1 MSEQKPK
8 LSEILRYLRQQRG
21 WTLQQVSERSGVPV
35 STLSKVE
42 NDQLTLSYD
51 KLMTLADGLDVDVA
65 ELFSHQAR
73 DATPSFLSGRPTGR
87 RSLTMPGEGRAFESD
102 NYIDHYLCADL
113 RSKLMTPALSRIK
126 ARSIEEFGPL
136 VRHQSE
142 EFVYVISGVVEV
154 HTEFYEPFL
163 MPQGASAY
171 LDSTM
176 GHAYVSVGDEDA
188 WVIVV
193 VCNTHPGV
201 PEGRPETAASSL
213 EETSS

>member
-8 LSEILRYLRQQRG
+8 LSEILRSLRRQRG
-21 WTLQQVSERSGVPV
+21 FTLQQVSERSGLPT

-51 KLMTLADGLDVDVA
+51 KLMALAEGLDVDIA
-65 ELFSHQAR
+65 ELFSQPPR
-73 DATPSFLSGRPTGR
+73 DAVPFMPTGR
-87 RSLTMPGEGRAFESD
+87 RSVTMPGEGRAFESD

-113 RSKLMTPALSRIK
+113 RSKLMMPAISRIK

-142 EFVYVISGVVEV
+142 EFIYVISGTIEV
-154 HTEFYEPFL
+154 HTEFYEPFQL
-163 MPQGASAY
+163 PQGASVY

-176 GHAYVSVGDEDA
+176 GHAYLSIGEEDA
-188 WVIVV
+188 WVLVV

-201 PEGRPETAASSL
+201 PEGRPASAASSL
-213 EETSS
+213 EEVPS

>member
-1 MSEQKPK
+1 VSEQKPK
-8 LSEILRYLRQQRG
+8 LSEILRSLRRQRG
-21 WTLQQVSERSGVPV
+21 WTLQQVSERSGLPV

-65 ELFSHQAR
+65 ELFSQPAR
-73 DATPSFLSGRPTGR
+73 DSAPAMPTGR

-102 NYIDHYLCADL
+102 NYVDHYLCADL
-113 RSKLMTPALSRIK
+113 RSKLMTPAMSRIK

-142 EFVYVISGVVEV
+142 EFVYVISGTVEV

-176 GHAYVSVGDEDA
+176 GHAYISVGDEDA
-188 WVIVV
+188 WVLVV

-201 PEGRPETAASSL
+201 PEGRPASAASSL
-213 EETSS
+213 EEISS

>member
-8 LSEILRYLRQQRG
+8 LSEILRSLRQQRG

-65 ELFSHQAR
+65 ELFSQPAR
-73 DATPSFLSGRPTGR
+73 DAAPPMPTGR

-142 EFVYVISGVVEV
+142 EFVYVISGTVEV

-163 MPQGASAY
+163 MPEGASVY

-188 WVIVV
+188 WVLVV

-201 PEGRPETAASSL
+201 PVGRPASAASSL
-213 EETSS
+213 EEIPS

>member
-1 MSEQKPK
+1 MRS
-8 LSEILRYLRQQRG
+8 LRRQRG
-21 WTLQQVSERSGVPV
+21 WTLQQVSERCGLPV

-51 KLMTLADGLDVDVA
+51 KLMTLADGLEVDVA
-65 ELFSHQAR
+65 ELFSQPAR
-73 DATPSFLSGRPTGR
+73 DSAQLTAGRPTGR

-102 NYIDHYLCADL
+102 NYVDHYLCADL
-113 RSKLMTPALSRIK
+113 RSKLMTPAISRIK

-142 EFVYVISGVVEV
+142 EFVYVISGTVEV
-154 HTEFYEPFL
+154 HTEFYEPFV
-163 MPQGASAY
+163 MPEGASVY

-188 WVIVV
+188 WVLVV
-193 VCNTHPGV
+193 VCNTHPGA
-201 PEGRPETAASSL
+201 PEGRPEPAAPAL
-213 EETSS
+213 EEISS

>member
-8 LSEILRYLRQQRG
+8 LSEILRSLRRQRG
-21 WTLQQVSERSGVPV
+21 WTLQQVSERSGLPV

-51 KLMTLADGLDVDVA
+51 KLMTLADGFDVDVA
-65 ELFSHQAR
+65 ELFSNPAR
-73 DATPSFLSGRPTGR
+73 DAATPAPTGQATGR

-113 RSKLMTPALSRIK
+113 RSKLMTPAISRIK

-142 EFVYVISGVVEV
+142 EFVYVISGTVEV
-154 HTEFYEPFL
+154 HTEFYEPLL
-163 MPQGASAY
+163 MPQGASLY

-188 WVIVV
+188 WVLVV

-201 PEGRPETAASSL
+201 PEGRPESAASSL
-213 EETSS
+213 EEIQS

>member
-1 MSEQKPK
+1 MSEQRPK
-8 LSEILRYLRQQRG
+8 LNEILRSLRRQRG
-21 WTLQQVSERSGVPV
+21 WTLQQVSERSGLPV

-51 KLMTLADGLDVDVA
+51 KLMTLADGLEVDVA
-65 ELFSHQAR
+65 ELFSQPAR
-73 DATPSFLSGRPTGR
+73 EAAPFAPTGR

-102 NYIDHYLCADL
+102 NYVDHYLCADL
-113 RSKLMTPALSRIK
+113 RSKLMTPAISRIK

-142 EFVYVISGVVEV
+142 EFVYVVSGTVEV
-154 HTEFYEPFL
+154 HSEFYEPFL
-163 MPQGASAY
+163 MPQGASVY

-176 GHAYVSVGDEDA
+176 GHAYISVGDEDA
-188 WVIVV
+188 WVLVV

-201 PEGRPETAASSL
+201 PEGRPASAASSL
-213 EETSS
+213 EEIPS